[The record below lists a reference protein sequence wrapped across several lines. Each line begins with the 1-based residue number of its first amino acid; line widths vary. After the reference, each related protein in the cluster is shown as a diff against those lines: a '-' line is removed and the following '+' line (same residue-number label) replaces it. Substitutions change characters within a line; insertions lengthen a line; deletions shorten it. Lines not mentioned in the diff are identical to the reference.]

1 MPFGRRAPTDL
12 EKRLGHRFKRL
23 DLLDLALTHR
33 SWANEKGEPEH
44 YERLEFLGDAVL
56 GVVTAEWLYLRHPE
70 LPEGE
75 LSKLKAQL
83 VSRTALAHHA
93 QARLGLGESLKLGV
107 GEERSGG
114 RTKASLLADSMEA
127 LFGAVFLDGG
137 LDAAKGVILRMLEE
151 QGEPQGQRQ
160 LLASDAKTR
169 LQETLQALGE
179 ELPDYRLA
187 GTTGPDHSKVF
198 TVEAWVSGEPLGRGE
213 GPSKKV
219 AEQKAAADA
228 LDRLAEREAP
238 TGGPAEESSGEPFPK

>member
-1 MPFGRRAPTDL
+1 MLPSSAMPFGRRAPNPL
-12 EKRLGHRFKRL
+12 EKRLGHRFKRP

-56 GVVTAEWLYLRHPE
+56 GLVTAEWLYERHPE

-83 VSRTALAHHA
+83 VSRASLAQYA
-93 QARLGLGESLKLGV
+93 SERLELGESLKLGV

-114 RTKASLLADSMEA
+114 RTKPSLLADSLEA
-127 LFGAVFLDGG
+127 LFGAVHLDGG
-137 LDAAKGVILRMLEE
+137 FDAARSVILSLLEE
-151 QGEPQGQRQ
+151 TGGERQQ
-160 LLASDAKTR
+160 LLESDAKTR
-169 LQETLQALGE
+169 LQEVTQALGLD
-179 ELPDYRLA
+179 LPEYKLVDSA
-187 GTTGPDHSKVF
+187 GPDHNKVF
-198 TVEAWVSGEPLGRGE
+198 TVECWVGGEPSGRGE

-228 LDRLAEREAP
+228 LAGMPEQAS
-238 TGGPAEESSGEPFPK
+238 EEE